1 MIRLRSVSQ
10 KETRW
15 AVGTVMRE
23 NAKSSGAHA
32 DRADV
37 RVEPTN
43 SRPQG
48 PRFANTH
55 PVSNEAQPR
64 VEIIHFWAP
73 SRPGDEPPVGG
84 WSKRAF
90 DIAVSASALLLFAPL
105 LLLIALIVRLDSAGA
120 AVFKQERGGYRGKT
134 FKIWKFRTM
143 TVTENRGVVQ
153 ARSGDA
159 RFTRI
164 GGFLRR
170 TSLDELP
177 QLINVLMGDM
187 SIIGPRPHALEH
199 DIKFEKVDGRYPIRF
214 RARPGVTGLA
224 QVNGSRG
231 PTETEEKI
239 CTRTG
244 FDAEYVQAWS
254 WSRELEILGRTA
266 AILTKYDPAAL

>member
-1 MIRLRSVSQ
+1 
-10 KETRW
+10 
-15 AVGTVMRE
+15 
-23 NAKSSGAHA
+23 
-32 DRADV
+32 
-37 RVEPTN
+37 
-43 SRPQG
+43 
-48 PRFANTH
+48 
-55 PVSNEAQPR
+55 
-64 VEIIHFWAP
+64 
-73 SRPGDEPPVGG
+73 
-84 WSKRAF
+84 
-90 DIAVSASALLLFAPL
+90 VSASALVLFAPL
-105 LLLIALIVRLDSAGA
+105 LLLLALIVRLDSPGA
-120 AVFKQERGGYRGKT
+120 AIFKQERGGFRGKT
-134 FKIWKFRTM
+134 FMIWKFRTM

-177 QLINVLMGDM
+177 QLINVLLGDM
-187 SIIGPRPHALEH
+187 SVIGPRPHALEH

>member
-1 MIRLRSVSQ
+1 
-10 KETRW
+10 
-15 AVGTVMRE
+15 
-23 NAKSSGAHA
+23 
-32 DRADV
+32 
-37 RVEPTN
+37 
-43 SRPQG
+43 
-48 PRFANTH
+48 
-55 PVSNEAQPR
+55 VSNEAQPQ
-64 VEIIHFWAP
+64 VEVIHFWAP

-90 DIAVSASALLLFAPL
+90 DIVASASALVLFAPL
-105 LLLIALIVRLDSAGA
+105 LLLIALIVRLDSSGPAI
-120 AVFKQERGGYRGKT
+120 FRQERGGFRGTT

-143 TVTENRGVVQ
+143 TVAENRGVVQ

-164 GGFLRR
+164 GAFLRR
-170 TSLDELP
+170 SSLDELP
-177 QLINVLMGDM
+177 QLINVLLGDM

-199 DIKFEKVDGRYPIRF
+199 DIKFEKVDQRYPIRF

-231 PTETEEKI
+231 PTETDEKI

-254 WSRELEILGRTA
+254 WGRELEIIGRTA